1 MIVALMR
8 DAKAELVRIDSRGEA
23 HPIGTVASQ
32 RLRAREGAY
41 RMLPAPGH
49 VVFMRYTGE
58 DGRRD
63 AEDGAIVRLAGEV
76 TSPGALCDILAL
88 VGQAGW
94 RGELAVLD
102 GDDMR
107 SVFFDQGNVVGAL
120 TNVEDER
127 LGAVLYRYG
136 VIDADQR
143 DRVMGLVKSGK
154 RFGEAAIELGVLK
167 QDQIFKYIG
176 KQVDEIVFATLT
188 VADGTFFFL
197 DGFDETRLVSR
208 HTVSANAL
216 LMDGVTRLD
225 EMRYFR
231 QKIPSAEHVPV
242 KNDGRGNPDDE
253 FKVAFAA
260 VDGRQNVGDIGRSSG
275 LGEFEITKQLYGL
288 VQSGHVA
295 IHPPRAAGGPT
306 ALVAAANGAL
316 TAIFRAAASGGHVDE
331 VRSGLASFAVGA
343 GVYDILFR
351 NAGPDESG
359 ALDADAVAQNSHI
372 VAGGSEPDNILKQM
386 LHEYVAFALFSAGA
400 ALGSSAEAELTK
412 QVGPALASL
421 KPQG

>member
-1 MIVALMR
+1 MR

-23 HPIGTVASQ
+23 HPIGAIASQ
-32 RLRAREGAY
+32 RLRARAGAY
-41 RMLPAPGH
+41 RMLPAPDH

-63 AEDGAIVRLAGEV
+63 AEDGAVVRLAGEV
-76 TSPGALCDILAL
+76 TAPGALCDVLAL
-88 VGQAGW
+88 LGQTGW
-94 RGELAVLD
+94 RGELVVLD
-102 GDDMR
+102 GDDVR
-107 SVFFDQGNVVGAL
+107 SVFFDQGNVVGAV
-120 TNVEDER
+120 TNVDGER

-136 VIDADQR
+136 VIDEAAR
-143 DRVMGLVKSGK
+143 DRVMALVKEQGK

-167 QDQIFKYIG
+167 QEQIYAYIS

-188 VADGTFFFL
+188 VSDGTFFFL
-197 DGFDETRLVSR
+197 DNFDESRLASR

-216 LMDGVTRLD
+216 LMDGVTRMD

-231 QKIPSAEHVPV
+231 QKVPSAEHVPV
-242 KNDGRGNPDDE
+242 KLEGRGAPDEE
-253 FKVAFAA
+253 FRPAFEAI
-260 VDGRQNVGDIGRSSG
+260 DGSASIGEIGRVSG
-275 LGEFEITKQLYGL
+275 LGEFEVTKQVYGL
-288 VQSGHVA
+288 VRSGHVS

-316 TAIFRAAASGGHVDE
+316 TAIFRVAANAGRVEE
-331 VRSGLASFAVGA
+331 VRSGLSSFAVGA
-343 GVYDILFR
+343 GVYDMLFR

-359 ALDADAVAQNSHI
+359 ALDAEAVAHNSAI
-372 VAGGSEPDNILKQM
+372 VAGGADADNILKQM

-400 ALGSSAEAELTK
+400 ALGSNAEAELSK